1 MAKKIKA
8 PKIIE
13 PQKPKVINGV
23 TWLIPKRTLKKA
35 NRDHR
40 TVNKE
45 IVKLHPMEKT
55 EAILAHQLQ
64 MTHCE
69 PGAAN
74 GMLYVLLPKYRQ
86 LYEGCEGVL
95 TLVRVIER
103 HVYDDGHQAPT
114 GFDHFRCEFLSPGG
128 LIELPMSYVKQ
139 AYCQNGNMGMMD
151 DELQT

>member
-1 MAKKIKA
+1 MRLRRSCRNGLSLWGTVSCWARLTSLSTKA
-8 PKIIE
+8 SS
-13 PQKPKVINGV
+13 
-23 TWLIPKRTLKKA
+23 R
-35 NRDHR
+35 RD
-40 TVNKE
+40 
-45 IVKLHPMEKT
+45 
-55 EAILAHQLQ
+55 ILAHQLQ